1 MSDGNVSDGNMPEGK
16 MPDGKMPESQS
27 RRRGSAWLYLAGILL
42 VLIAGAMAFLLLTRQ
57 RSHVEAATEQLNA
70 EGQKGP
76 SVEIAT
82 AHKVAGSNTLRLIG
96 EARPYQSAILYA
108 KVSGYMRSISVD
120 KGDFVHANQML
131 AVIESPETDK
141 QYQAAVADA
150 HNKELIANR
159 AATLVKKEMIS
170 QQDADQAE
178 ADAAVSKAN
187 LEQIGTLKSY
197 EELRAPFSGTV
208 TARYSDPGALIQNAA
223 TSQTSALP
231 LVEVSET
238 TRLRIYVYVD
248 QAHAPFVRNGDE
260 VTILDQANPNLKVV
274 ARVTR
279 TSGEIDPK
287 TRTLLVEIDVDN
299 PHNRILA
306 GSFVQAELKVE
317 TPRYVEVPSDALI
330 VRGTGT
336 FVAVV
341 TPDNTIKF
349 TQVAVAEQTGETARL
364 FSGLDEGERV
374 ARNIGERVADGGKV
388 QPVSQSPARPGS

>member
-1 MSDGNVSDGNMPEGK
+1 MSDVPGNVPEHV
-16 MPDGKMPESQS
+16 PEHAQD
-27 RRRGSAWLYLAGILL
+27 RRRGSAWLYLAGILA
-42 VLIAGAMAFLLLTRQ
+42 VVVAAVMAFLLFTRQ
-57 RSHVEAATEQLNA
+57 RTHVEAATEQLKV
-70 EGQKGP
+70 ETQKGP
-76 SVEIAT
+76 TVEIAV
-82 AHKVAGSNTLRLIG
+82 ARKVAGSATLRLIG
-96 EARPYQSAILYA
+96 EARPFQSAIIYA

-120 KGDFVHANQML
+120 KGDYVGANQVV

-159 AATLVKKEMIS
+159 ATTLVKKEMIS

-197 EELRAPFSGTV
+197 EQLRAPFSGTV

-231 LVEVSET
+231 LVEISET

-248 QAHAPFVRNGDE
+248 QAHAPFVRKGDS
-260 VTILDQANPNLKVV
+260 VTILDQSQPSFKLE

-279 TSGEIDPK
+279 TSGQIDAK

-306 GSFVQAELKVE
+306 GSFVQVELKVQ
-317 TPRYVEVPSDALI
+317 TPRYVEIPSDALI
-330 VRGTGT
+330 VRGNQTV
-336 FVAVV
+336 VAVV
-341 TPDNTIKF
+341 TSDDTVKF

-364 FSGLDEGERV
+364 LTGLDEGEHV
-374 ARNIGERVADGGKV
+374 ARNLGERVAEGGKV
-388 QPVSQSPARPGS
+388 QPVARP

>member
-1 MSDGNVSDGNMPEGK
+1 MS
-16 MPDGKMPESQS
+16 DGKMPESQ
-27 RRRGSAWLYLAGILL
+27 RQRRGSVWLYLGVVVVVL
-42 VLIAGAMAFLLLTRQ
+42 VAGAMAILLITRQ
-57 RSHVEAATEQLNA
+57 RTHVQAATQQLTV

-76 SVEIAT
+76 SVEIAV

-96 EARPYQSAILYA
+96 EARPFQSAIVYA

-120 KGDFVHANQML
+120 KGDLVHANQVM
-131 AVIESPETDK
+131 AVIDSPEIDK

-170 QQDADQAE
+170 QQDADQSA

-187 LEQIGTLKSY
+187 LEQIGELKSY
-197 EELRAPFSGTV
+197 EQLRAPFSGTV

-231 LVEVSET
+231 LVELSET
-238 TRLRIYVYVD
+238 GRLRIYVYVD
-248 QAHAPFVRNGDE
+248 QAHAPFVRNGDP
-260 VTILDQANPNLKVV
+260 VTILDQANPSLKVL
-274 ARVTR
+274 AHVTR
-279 TSGEIDPK
+279 TTGAIDSK

-306 GSFVQAELKVE
+306 GSFVQVELKVQ

-364 FSGLDEGERV
+364 FSGLVEGERV
-374 ARNIGERVADGGKV
+374 ARNIGERVPEGGKV
-388 QPVSQSPARPGS
+388 QPVARPGS

>member
-1 MSDGNVSDGNMPEGK
+1 MS
-16 MPDGKMPESQS
+16 ESQG
-27 RRRGSAWLYLAGILL
+27 RRRGSAWLYLAGILA
-42 VLIAGAMAFLLLTRQ
+42 VVIAGIGAFLLFTRQ
-57 RSHVEAATEQLNA
+57 RAHVEAATEQLTV
-70 EGQKGP
+70 ESQKGP
-76 SVEIAT
+76 SVEVAI
-82 AHKVAGSNTLRLIG
+82 AHKVAGSDTVRLIG

-120 KGDFVHANQML
+120 KGDFVHANQVI

-150 HNKELIANR
+150 HNKELIAKR

-248 QAHAPFVRNGDE
+248 QAHAPFVRNGDA
-260 VTILDQANPNLKVV
+260 VTITDQANPSLKVV

-306 GSFVQAELKVE
+306 GSFVQAELKVQ

-330 VRGTGT
+330 VRGTQM

-374 ARNIGERVADGGKV
+374 ARSIGERVPEGGKV
-388 QPVSQSPARPGS
+388 QPVAHPGS

>member
-1 MSDGNVSDGNMPEGK
+1 MSDGKTS
-16 MPDGKMPESQS
+16 DGKMPESRSQQ
-27 RRRGSAWLYLAGILL
+27 RRGSAWLYLGGIVIVL
-42 VLIAGAMAFLLLTRQ
+42 VAAAMALLLFTRQ
-57 RSHVEAATEQLNA
+57 RSHVEAATEQLTV

-82 AHKVAGSNTLRLIG
+82 ARKVAGSNTIRLIG

-120 KGDFVHANQML
+120 KGDFVRANQLL

-141 QYQAAVADA
+141 QYQAAIADA
-150 HNKELIANR
+150 HNKELISNR
-159 AATLVKKEMIS
+159 ATTLVKKEMIS

-178 ADAAVSKAN
+178 ADAAVSKAT

-231 LVEVSET
+231 VVEVSET
-238 TRLRIYVYVD
+238 SRLRIYVYVD

-274 ARVTR
+274 AAVTR

-306 GSFVQAELKVE
+306 GSFVQAELKVQ

-374 ARNIGERVADGGKV
+374 ARSIGERVPEGGKV
-388 QPVSQSPARPGS
+388 QPAARSGN

>member
-1 MSDGNVSDGNMPEGK
+1 MS
-16 MPDGKMPESQS
+16 ESQG
-27 RRRGSAWLYLAGILL
+27 RRRGSAWLYLAGILAVL
-42 VLIAGAMAFLLLTRQ
+42 VAGVMAFLLFTRQ
-57 RSHVEAATEQLNA
+57 RSHVEAATEQLTA

-82 AHKVAGSNTLRLIG
+82 ARKVAGSNTVRLIG
-96 EARPYQSAILYA
+96 EVHAFQSAILYA

-120 KGDFVHANQML
+120 KGDFVRANQIIG
-131 AVIESPETDK
+131 VIESPETDK

-170 QQDADQAE
+170 QQDADQAA

-187 LEQIGTLKSY
+187 LEQIGTLKAY

-208 TARYSDPGALIQNAA
+208 TARYSDPGALIQSAA

-231 LVEVSET
+231 LVEVSEIS
-238 TRLRIYVYVD
+238 RLRIYVYVD
-248 QAHAPFVRNGDE
+248 QAHASLVRNGDT
-260 VTILDQANPNLKVV
+260 VTITDQANPGLKVV
-274 ARVTR
+274 AHVTR
-279 TSGEIDPK
+279 TSGAIDPK

-306 GSFVQAELKVE
+306 GSFVQVELKVQS
-317 TPRYVEVPSDALI
+317 PRYVEVPSDALI
-330 VRGTGT
+330 VRGTRT

-364 FSGLDEGERV
+364 FSGLEEGERV
-374 ARNIGERVADGGKV
+374 ARSIGERVPEGGRV
-388 QPVSQSPARPGS
+388 QPVVKPGS

>member
-1 MSDGNVSDGNMPEGK
+1 MPETQT
-16 MPDGKMPESQS
+16 PEARRLQS
-27 RRRGSAWLYLAGILL
+27 PGPRRGSGWLYLAGIVVL
-42 VLIAGAMAFLLLTRQ
+42 VVAVVMAFLLFTHQ
-57 RSHVEAATEQLNA
+57 RSHVEAATEQLTA

-76 SVEIAT
+76 TVEIAT
-82 AHKVAGSNTLRLIG
+82 ALKVTGSNTIRLIG
-96 EARPYQSAILYA
+96 EAHAYQSAIVYA
-108 KVSGYMRSISVD
+108 KVGGYMRSISVD
-120 KGDFVHANQML
+120 KGDSVRANQII

-150 HNKELIANR
+150 RNKELISNR
-159 AATLVKKEMIS
+159 AATLVKKQMIS

-223 TSQTSALP
+223 ASQTSALP
-231 LVEVSET
+231 LVEISET
-238 TRLRIYVYVD
+238 SRLRIYVYVD
-248 QAHAPFVRNGDE
+248 QAHAPFVRKGDT
-260 VTILDQANPNLKVV
+260 VTILDQANPNLKLA

-287 TRTLLVEIDVDN
+287 TRTLLVEIDVEN
-299 PHNRILA
+299 PQNRILA
-306 GSFVQAELKVE
+306 GSFVQVELKVE

-330 VRGTGT
+330 VRGSQT

-341 TPDNTIKF
+341 TSDNTIKF
-349 TQVAVAEQTGETARL
+349 TQVAVAEQTGQTARL
-364 FSGLDEGERV
+364 FSGLEEGERV
-374 ARNIGERVADGGKV
+374 ARSIGERVPEGGKV
-388 QPVSQSPARPGS
+388 QPAAPPGK

>member
-1 MSDGNVSDGNMPEGK
+1 MSDNK
-16 MPDGKMPESQS
+16 MPQAETPESRVSESAQ
-27 RRRGSAWLYLAGILL
+27 RRGSAWIYIAGILVVL
-42 VLIAGAMAFLLLTRQ
+42 VAGVMAFLLFTRQ
-57 RSHVEAATEQLNA
+57 RGHVQAATEQLTV

-76 SVEIAT
+76 SVKIAI
-82 AHKVAGSNTLRLIG
+82 ARKVAGSNTIRLIG

-120 KGDFVHANQML
+120 KGDFVHANQII

-150 HNKELIANR
+150 HNKELISNR

-170 QQDADQAE
+170 QQDADQAT
-178 ADAAVSKAN
+178 ADSAVSKAN

-208 TARYSDPGALIQNAA
+208 TARYSDPGALIQNAT

-248 QAHAPFVRNGDE
+248 QAHAPFVRKGDAT
-260 VTILDQANPNLKVV
+260 TILDQANPSLKVE

-299 PHNRILA
+299 PNNRILA
-306 GSFVQAELKVE
+306 GSFVQVELKVQ
-317 TPRYVEVPSDALI
+317 TPRYIEVPSDALI
-330 VRGTGT
+330 VRGTQT

-341 TPDNTIKF
+341 TPDDTIKF

-364 FSGLDEGERV
+364 FSGLNEGERV
-374 ARNIGERVADGGKV
+374 ARSIGERVAEGGKV
-388 QPVSQSPARPGS
+388 QPVTASEK

>member
-1 MSDGNVSDGNMPEGK
+1 MS
-16 MPDGKMPESQS
+16 ESRGQ
-27 RRRGSAWLYLAGILL
+27 RRGSVWLYLAGILTVL
-42 VLIAGAMAFLLLTRQ
+42 VAGVMAFLLFTHQ
-57 RSHVEAATEQLNA
+57 RSHVEAATERLTS

-76 SVEIAT
+76 TVEVAT
-82 AHKVAGSNTLRLIG
+82 ARRVAGTDTVRLIG
-96 EARPYQSAILYA
+96 EARPFQSAIVYA

-120 KGDFVHANQML
+120 KGDSVRANQTI
-131 AVIESPETDK
+131 AVIESPEIDK

-197 EELRAPFSGTV
+197 EQLRAPFSGTV
-208 TARYSDPGALIQNAA
+208 TARYADPGALIQNAA

-231 LVEVSET
+231 LVEISET
-238 TRLRIYVYVD
+238 SRLRIYVYVD
-248 QAHAPFVRNGDE
+248 QAHAPFVRRGDA
-260 VTILDQANPNLKVV
+260 VTILDQANPGLKVP
-274 ARVTR
+274 AQVTR

-287 TRTLLVEIDVDN
+287 TRTLLVEVDVDN

-306 GSFVQAELKVE
+306 GSFVQVELNVH

-330 VRGTGT
+330 VRGDKTV
-336 FVAVV
+336 VAVV
-341 TPDNTIKF
+341 TPDNTVKF
-349 TQVAVAEQTGETARL
+349 TQVVVAEQTGETARL
-364 FSGLDEGERV
+364 LTGLDAGEHVARNLGERV
-374 ARNIGERVADGGKV
+374 PEGGKV
-388 QPVSQSPARPGS
+388 QPAARPGS

>member
-1 MSDGNVSDGNMPEGK
+1 MS
-16 MPDGKMPESQS
+16 ESQGQ
-27 RRRGSAWLYLAGILL
+27 RRGSGWLYLAGILTIL
-42 VLIAGAMAFLLLTRQ
+42 VAGVMAFLLFSRQ
-57 RSHVEAATEQLNA
+57 RTHVQAATEQLTV

-108 KVSGYMRSISVD
+108 KVSGYLRSISVD
-120 KGDFVHANQML
+120 KGDSVHANQAI
-131 AVIESPETDK
+131 AVIDSPETDK

-170 QQDADQAE
+170 QQDADQSE

-187 LEQIGTLKSY
+187 LEQIGTLKAY
-197 EELRAPFSGTV
+197 EQLRAPFSGTV

-231 LVEVSET
+231 LVEISET
-238 TRLRIYVYVD
+238 SRLRIYIYVD
-248 QAHAPFVRNGDE
+248 QANAAYVHKGDT
-260 VTILDQANPNLKVV
+260 VTILDQANPGLKLA

-306 GSFVQAELKVE
+306 GSFVQVE
-317 TPRYVEVPSDALI
+317 VKIQTPRYLEIPADALI
-330 VRGTGT
+330 VRAGQT

-341 TPDNTIKF
+341 TPENT
-349 TQVAVAEQTGETARL
+349 E
-364 FSGLDEGERV
+364 
-374 ARNIGERVADGGKV
+374 IGRASCRE
-388 QPVSQSPARPGS
+388 

>member
-1 MSDGNVSDGNMPEGK
+1 MSEERG
-16 MPDGKMPESQS
+16 Q
-27 RRRGSAWLYLAGILL
+27 RRGSAWLYIAGILA
-42 VLIAGAMAFLLLTRQ
+42 VVIAGVMVFFLFTRQ
-57 RSHVEAATEQLNA
+57 RSQVQAATEQLTA

-76 SVEIAT
+76 TVEIAT
-82 AHKVAGSNTLRLIG
+82 ARKVAGSNTVRLIG
-96 EARPYQSAILYA
+96 EARPYQSAIVYA
-108 KVSGYMRSISVD
+108 KVSGYLRSISVD
-120 KGDFVHANQML
+120 KGDLVRANQIV

-197 EELRAPFSGTV
+197 EQLRAPFGGTV
-208 TARYSDPGALIQNAA
+208 TARYADPGALIQNAA

-231 LVEVSET
+231 LVEISET
-238 TRLRIYVYVD
+238 SRLRIYVYVD
-248 QAHAPFVRNGDE
+248 QAHAPYVRKGDA
-260 VTILDQANPNLKVV
+260 VTIADQANPSLKME

-279 TSGEIDPK
+279 TSGEIEPK

-306 GSFVQAELKVE
+306 GSFVQAEVRVQ

-330 VRGTGT
+330 VRGGQT
-336 FVAVV
+336 FVAVI
-341 TPDNTIKF
+341 TTDNTVKF
-349 TQVAVAEQTGETARL
+349 TQVAVAEQTGEVARL

-374 ARNIGERVADGGKV
+374 ARSLGERVPEGGKV
-388 QPVSQSPARPGS
+388 QPVARPGS

>member
-1 MSDGNVSDGNMPEGK
+1 
-16 MPDGKMPESQS
+16 MPESHG
-27 RRRGSAWLYLAGILL
+27 RRRGSHWLYLAGIVIIL
-42 VLIAGAMAFLLLTRQ
+42 VAAVMAFLLFTRQ
-57 RSHVEAATEQLNA
+57 RTHVQAATEQLTA
-70 EGQKGP
+70 EGKKGP
-76 SVEIAT
+76 TVEVAT
-82 AHKVAGSNTLRLIG
+82 AQKVAGSNTVRLIG
-96 EARPYQSAILYA
+96 EAHPYRSAILYA
-108 KVSGYMRSISVD
+108 KVSGYLRSISVD
-120 KGDFVHANQML
+120 KGDSVRANQTIAL
-131 AVIESPETDK
+131 IESPETDK

-150 HNKELIANR
+150 HNKELISNR

-197 EELRAPFSGTV
+197 EQLRVPFDGTV

-231 LVEVSET
+231 LIEISET
-238 TRLRIYVYVD
+238 SRLRIYVYVD
-248 QAHAPFVRNGDE
+248 QAHASYVRNGDA
-260 VTILDQANPNLKVV
+260 VTIVDQANPSLKLE

-279 TSGEIDPK
+279 TSGAIDEK

-299 PHNRILA
+299 PRNRILA
-306 GSFVQAELKVE
+306 GSFVQVELKVK
-317 TPRYVEVPSDALI
+317 TPSYVEVPSDALI
-330 VRGTGT
+330 VRGAQT

-374 ARNIGERVADGGKV
+374 ARSIGERVAEGGKV
-388 QPVSQSPARPGS
+388 QPVVKAGK

>member
-1 MSDGNVSDGNMPEGK
+1 
-16 MPDGKMPESQS
+16 MPDSQG
-27 RRRGSAWLYLAGILL
+27 RRRGSHWLYLAGGIT
-42 VLIAGAMAFLLLTRQ
+42 VLIAGILAFLLFTRQ
-57 RSHVEAATEQLNA
+57 RSQVEAATEHLTA

-76 SVEIAT
+76 TVEVAIA
-82 AHKVAGSNTLRLIG
+82 KRVAGSNTVRLIG

-108 KVSGYMRSISVD
+108 KVSGYLRSISVD
-120 KGDFVHANQML
+120 KGDFVRVNQVI
-131 AVIESPETDK
+131 AVIESPEIDK

-197 EELRAPFSGTV
+197 EQLRAPFAGTV

-231 LVEVSET
+231 LVELSQT
-238 TRLRIYVYVD
+238 SRLRIYVYVD
-248 QAHAPFVRNGDE
+248 QAHAPFVRDGDT
-260 VTILDQANPNLKVV
+260 VAIYDQVNPNLKLA

-279 TSGEIDPK
+279 TGGAIDPK

-306 GSFVQAELKVE
+306 GSVLQLELKVQI
-317 TPRYVEVPSDALI
+317 PRYIEVPSDALI
-330 VRGTGT
+330 VRGTQT

-341 TPDNTIKF
+341 TPANTVKF
-349 TQVAVAEQTGETARL
+349 TQVAVAEQTGTTARL
-364 FSGLDEGERV
+364 FSGLEEGERV
-374 ARNIGERVADGGKV
+374 ARSIGERVAEGGKV
-388 QPVSQSPARPGS
+388 QPVPPPGS

>member
-1 MSDGNVSDGNMPEGK
+1 MSDGK
-16 MPDGKMPESQS
+16 MPDGKMPESRG
-27 RRRGSAWLYLAGILL
+27 RRRGSAWLYLVGILAVL
-42 VLIAGAMAFLLLTRQ
+42 VAGAMAFLLFTRQ
-57 RSHVEAATEQLNA
+57 RSRVEAATEQLTV

-108 KVSGYMRSISVD
+108 KVSGYLRSISVD
-120 KGDFVHANQML
+120 KGDFVRANQLL

-150 HNKELIANR
+150 HNKQLIAER

-170 QQDADQAE
+170 QQDADQAT

-248 QAHAPFVRNGDE
+248 QAHAPFVRDGDE

-341 TPDNTIKF
+341 TPDNAIKF

-374 ARNIGERVADGGKV
+374 ARNVGERVADGGKV
-388 QPVSQSPARPGS
+388 QPVTQPAARPGS